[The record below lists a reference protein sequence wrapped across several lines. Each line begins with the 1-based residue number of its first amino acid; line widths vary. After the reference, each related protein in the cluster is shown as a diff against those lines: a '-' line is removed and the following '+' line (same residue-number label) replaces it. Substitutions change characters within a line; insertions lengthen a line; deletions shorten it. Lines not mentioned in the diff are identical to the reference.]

1 MSINLHISENYCNF
15 AENKTDMQ
23 VFIFIIVLFIVWR
36 TAYAFIKTIDEYGG
50 CSINVF
56 GTEMLS
62 IFCVAV
68 FTGPVGVWF
77 YKDSD
82 MNPILFI
89 VLFILGFLALVFGGP
104 IVLAI

>member
-1 MSINLHISENYCNF
+1 
-15 AENKTDMQ
+15 
-23 VFIFIIVLFIVWR
+23 
-36 TAYAFIKTIDEYGG
+36 
-50 CSINVF
+50 
-56 GTEMLS
+56 MLS

-77 YKDSD
+77 YKNSD

-89 VLFILGFLALVFGGP
+89 VLFTLGFLALVFGGP